1 MWKAIRKAY
10 RMQEEITIAVPVTD
24 GIAKI
29 STKEGGPPWPVPML
43 VFIQVDRGS
52 RTWHQYFATVEEAQ
66 AEFEREGRSY
76 NEWKSDMEERKRGVG
91 P

>member
-10 RMQEEITIAVPVTD
+10 WMQKEITIAVPVTD

-43 VFIQVDRGS
+43 VFIHVDRGS
-52 RTWHQYFATVEEAQ
+52 QEWKQHYETVEEAQ
-66 AEFEREGRSY
+66 AEFEREGRNY
-76 NEWKSDMEERKRGVG
+76 DEWKTDLEERKRRVG